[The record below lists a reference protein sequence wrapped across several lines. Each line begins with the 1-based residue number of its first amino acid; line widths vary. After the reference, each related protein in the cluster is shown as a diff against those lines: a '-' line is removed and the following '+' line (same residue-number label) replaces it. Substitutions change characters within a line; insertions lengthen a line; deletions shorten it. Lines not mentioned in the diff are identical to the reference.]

1 MQTSAR
7 GAASRVFDACNYGML
22 AVAGFLFFYPFWSL
36 LLASF
41 SDSMEIQHVG
51 LKFWNATWTIEPY
64 RWVLEAQSVS
74 IGKAYYNSVFRT
86 VLGTGA
92 ILVVTF
98 LTAYPLAKVRLP
110 GRTPIMLYFVI
121 ILFFSG
127 GLIPTYLL
135 VRRLGLI
142 DTRLVYILPEAL
154 SVWYVIIARNFLMAM
169 DDEMEEAALVD
180 GAGYLTILT
189 RIVMP
194 LAKPIVATIAL
205 WASVMHWNAWFDA
218 LIYIRDGE
226 KAGAA
231 APAAQ
236 DDEPAAQFRGI
247 RGAEHTDGDHA
258 SARIRAGGH
267 RAGNHRSD
275 HPGVSVL
282 STILR
287 QGHHDRGAQ
296 IGRVGPMR

>member
-41 SDSMEIQHVG
+41 SDSLEIQHVG

-64 RWVLEAQSVS
+64 RWVFEAQSVS

-226 KAGAA
+226 KRVLQLLLHKMMNLLRNFEEFEELNIPMEITLPPASVQAVTVLVTIGPIILVYPFFQRYFVKGIMIGA
-231 APAAQ
+231 
-236 DDEPAAQFRGI
+236 
-247 RGAEHTDGDHA
+247 
-258 SARIRAGGH
+258 
-267 RAGNHRSD
+267 
-275 HPGVSVL
+275 L
-282 STILR
+282 K
-287 QGHHDRGAQ
+287 
-296 IGRVGPMR
+296 

>member
-1 MQTSAR
+1 MQTYTRRA
-7 GAASRVFDACNYGML
+7 GSRVFDACNYGML

-36 LLASF
+36 LLTSF

-64 RWVLEAQSVS
+64 RWVFEAQSVS

-121 ILFFSG
+121 TMFFSG

-226 KAGAA
+226 KRVLQLLLHKMMNLLRNFEEFEELNIPMDITLPPASVQAVTVLVTIGPIILVYPFFQRYFVKGIMIGA
-231 APAAQ
+231 
-236 DDEPAAQFRGI
+236 
-247 RGAEHTDGDHA
+247 
-258 SARIRAGGH
+258 
-267 RAGNHRSD
+267 
-275 HPGVSVL
+275 L
-282 STILR
+282 K
-287 QGHHDRGAQ
+287 
-296 IGRVGPMR
+296 

>member
-41 SDSMEIQHVG
+41 SDSMEIQHIG

-226 KAGAA
+226 KRVLQLLLHKMMNLLRNFEEFEELNIPMEITLPPASVQAVTVLVTIGPIILVYPFFQRYFVKGIMIGA
-231 APAAQ
+231 
-236 DDEPAAQFRGI
+236 
-247 RGAEHTDGDHA
+247 
-258 SARIRAGGH
+258 
-267 RAGNHRSD
+267 
-275 HPGVSVL
+275 L
-282 STILR
+282 K
-287 QGHHDRGAQ
+287 
-296 IGRVGPMR
+296 

>member
-36 LLASF
+36 VLTSF

-51 LKFWNATWTIEPY
+51 LKFWNATWTIDPY
-64 RWVLEAQSVS
+64 WVFDAQSVS

-226 KAGAA
+226 KRVLQLLLHKMMNLLRNFEEFEEMNIPMEITLPPASVQAVTVLVTIGPIILVYPFFQRYFVKGIMIGA
-231 APAAQ
+231 
-236 DDEPAAQFRGI
+236 
-247 RGAEHTDGDHA
+247 
-258 SARIRAGGH
+258 
-267 RAGNHRSD
+267 
-275 HPGVSVL
+275 L
-282 STILR
+282 K
-287 QGHHDRGAQ
+287 
-296 IGRVGPMR
+296 

>member
-36 LLASF
+36 VLTSF

-64 RWVLEAQSVS
+64 RWVFDAQSVS

-226 KAGAA
+226 KRVLQLLLHKMMNLLRNFEEFEEMNIPMEITLPPASVQAVTVLVTIGPIILVYPFFQRYFVKGIMIGA
-231 APAAQ
+231 
-236 DDEPAAQFRGI
+236 
-247 RGAEHTDGDHA
+247 
-258 SARIRAGGH
+258 
-267 RAGNHRSD
+267 
-275 HPGVSVL
+275 L
-282 STILR
+282 K
-287 QGHHDRGAQ
+287 
-296 IGRVGPMR
+296 

>member
-64 RWVLEAQSVS
+64 RWVFEAQSVS

-226 KAGAA
+226 KRVLQLLLHKMMNLLRNFEEFEELNIPMEITLPPASVQAVTVLVTIGPIILVYPFFQRYFVKGIMIGA
-231 APAAQ
+231 
-236 DDEPAAQFRGI
+236 
-247 RGAEHTDGDHA
+247 
-258 SARIRAGGH
+258 
-267 RAGNHRSD
+267 
-275 HPGVSVL
+275 L
-282 STILR
+282 K
-287 QGHHDRGAQ
+287 
-296 IGRVGPMR
+296 

>member
-226 KAGAA
+226 KRVLQLLLHKMMNLLRNFEEFEELNIPMEITLPPASVQAVTVLVTIGPIILVYPFFQRYFVKGIMIGA
-231 APAAQ
+231 
-236 DDEPAAQFRGI
+236 
-247 RGAEHTDGDHA
+247 
-258 SARIRAGGH
+258 
-267 RAGNHRSD
+267 
-275 HPGVSVL
+275 L
-282 STILR
+282 K
-287 QGHHDRGAQ
+287 
-296 IGRVGPMR
+296 

>member
-1 MQTSAR
+1 MQTYTR
-7 GAASRVFDACNYGML
+7 GAGSRVFDACNYGLL

-36 LLASF
+36 VLTSF
-41 SDSMEIQHVG
+41 SNSMEIQHVG

-64 RWVLEAQSVS
+64 RWVFEAQSVS
-74 IGKAYYNSVFRT
+74 IGRAYYNSVFRT

-121 ILFFSG
+121 TMFFSG

-135 VRRLGLI
+135 IRRLGLI

-154 SVWYVIIARNFLMAM
+154 SVWYVIIARNFLMAI

-218 LIYIRDGE
+218 LIYIRDGNKRVLQLLLHKMMNLLRNFE
-226 KAGAA
+226 EFEELNIPMEITLPPASVQAVTVLVTIGPIILVYPFFQRYFVKGIMIGA
-231 APAAQ
+231 
-236 DDEPAAQFRGI
+236 
-247 RGAEHTDGDHA
+247 
-258 SARIRAGGH
+258 
-267 RAGNHRSD
+267 
-275 HPGVSVL
+275 L
-282 STILR
+282 K
-287 QGHHDRGAQ
+287 
-296 IGRVGPMR
+296 

>member
-1 MQTSAR
+1 MQTYTR
-7 GAASRVFDACNYGML
+7 GAGSRVFDACNYSML

-36 LLASF
+36 VLTSF
-41 SDSMEIQHVG
+41 SDSMEIQHIG
-51 LKFWNATWTIEPY
+51 LKFWNANWTTEPY
-64 RWVLEAQSVS
+64 RWVLEAQTVS

-121 ILFFSG
+121 TMFFSG

-226 KAGAA
+226 KRVLQLLLHKMMNLLRNFEEFEEMNIPMEITLPPASVQAVTVLVTIGPIILVYPFFQRYFVKGIMIGA
-231 APAAQ
+231 
-236 DDEPAAQFRGI
+236 
-247 RGAEHTDGDHA
+247 
-258 SARIRAGGH
+258 
-267 RAGNHRSD
+267 
-275 HPGVSVL
+275 L
-282 STILR
+282 K
-287 QGHHDRGAQ
+287 
-296 IGRVGPMR
+296 

>member
-22 AVAGFLFFYPFWSL
+22 VVAGFLFFYPFWSL

-41 SDSMEIQHVG
+41 SDSLEIQHVG

-226 KAGAA
+226 KRVLQLLLHKMMNLLRNFEEFEELNIPMEITLPPASVQAVTVLVTIGPIILVYPFFQRYFVKGIMIGA
-231 APAAQ
+231 
-236 DDEPAAQFRGI
+236 
-247 RGAEHTDGDHA
+247 
-258 SARIRAGGH
+258 
-267 RAGNHRSD
+267 
-275 HPGVSVL
+275 L
-282 STILR
+282 K
-287 QGHHDRGAQ
+287 
-296 IGRVGPMR
+296 

>member
-64 RWVLEAQSVS
+64 RWVFEAQSVS

-121 ILFFSG
+121 TMFFSG

-226 KAGAA
+226 KRVLQLLLHKMMNLLRNFEEFEELNIPMEITLPPASVQAVTVLVTIGPIILVYPFFQRYFVKGIMIGA
-231 APAAQ
+231 
-236 DDEPAAQFRGI
+236 
-247 RGAEHTDGDHA
+247 
-258 SARIRAGGH
+258 
-267 RAGNHRSD
+267 
-275 HPGVSVL
+275 L
-282 STILR
+282 K
-287 QGHHDRGAQ
+287 
-296 IGRVGPMR
+296 

>member
-1 MQTSAR
+1 MQTYTR
-7 GAASRVFDACNYGML
+7 GAGSRLFDACNYGML
-22 AVAGFLFFYPFWSL
+22 ALAGFLFFYPFWSL
-36 LLASF
+36 VLTSF
-41 SDSMEIQHVG
+41 SNSLEIQHVG

-64 RWVLEAQSVS
+64 RWVFEARSVS
-74 IGKAYYNSVFRT
+74 IGRAYYNSVFRT

-92 ILVVTF
+92 ILAVTF

-121 ILFFSG
+121 TLFFSG

-135 VRRLGLI
+135 IRRLGLI

-154 SVWYVIIARNFLMAM
+154 SVWYVIIARNFLMAI

-218 LIYIRDGE
+218 LIYIRDGNKRVLQLLLHKMMNLLRNFE
-226 KAGAA
+226 EFEELNIPMEITLPPASVQAVTVLVTIGPIILVYPFFQRYFVKGIMIGA
-231 APAAQ
+231 
-236 DDEPAAQFRGI
+236 
-247 RGAEHTDGDHA
+247 
-258 SARIRAGGH
+258 
-267 RAGNHRSD
+267 
-275 HPGVSVL
+275 L
-282 STILR
+282 K
-287 QGHHDRGAQ
+287 
-296 IGRVGPMR
+296 

>member
-1 MQTSAR
+1 MQTYTRRA
-7 GAASRVFDACNYGML
+7 GSRVFDACNYAML
-22 AVAGFLFFYPFWSL
+22 LVAGFLFFYPFWSL
-36 LLASF
+36 VLTSF
-41 SDSMEIQHVG
+41 SNSMEIQHIG
-51 LKFWNATWTIEPY
+51 LKFWNATWTTVPY
-64 RWVLEAQSVS
+64 RWVFEAQSVS
-74 IGKAYYNSVFRT
+74 IGRAYYNSVFRT

-121 ILFFSG
+121 TLFFSG

-135 VRRLGLI
+135 IRRLGLI

-154 SVWYVIIARNFLMAM
+154 SVWYVIIARNFLMAI

-218 LIYIRDGE
+218 LIYIRDGNKRVLQLLLHKMMNLLRNFE
-226 KAGAA
+226 EFEELNIPMEITLPPASVQAVTVLVTIGPIILVYPFFQRYFVKGIMIGA
-231 APAAQ
+231 
-236 DDEPAAQFRGI
+236 
-247 RGAEHTDGDHA
+247 
-258 SARIRAGGH
+258 
-267 RAGNHRSD
+267 
-275 HPGVSVL
+275 L
-282 STILR
+282 K
-287 QGHHDRGAQ
+287 
-296 IGRVGPMR
+296 

>member
-36 LLASF
+36 VLTSF

-51 LKFWNATWTIEPY
+51 LKFWNATWTIAPY
-64 RWVLEAQSVS
+64 RWVFDAQSVS

-226 KAGAA
+226 KRVLQLLLHKMMNLLRNFEEFEEMNIPMEITLPPASVQAVTVLVTIGPIILVYPFFQRYFVKGIMIGA
-231 APAAQ
+231 
-236 DDEPAAQFRGI
+236 
-247 RGAEHTDGDHA
+247 
-258 SARIRAGGH
+258 
-267 RAGNHRSD
+267 
-275 HPGVSVL
+275 L
-282 STILR
+282 K
-287 QGHHDRGAQ
+287 
-296 IGRVGPMR
+296 

>member
-1 MQTSAR
+1 M
-7 GAASRVFDACNYGML
+7 
-22 AVAGFLFFYPFWSL
+22 
-36 LLASF
+36 
-41 SDSMEIQHVG
+41 
-51 LKFWNATWTIEPY
+51 
-64 RWVLEAQSVS
+64 LEAQSVS

-86 VLGTGA
+86 VLGTGRCVA

-98 LTAYPLAKVRLP
+98 LTAYPGAGEGASAGTHADHAVLRDHPVLLRRP
-110 GRTPIMLYFVI
+110 DPRR
-121 ILFFSG
+121 
-127 GLIPTYLL
+127 TYLL

-226 KAGAA
+226 KRVLQLLLHKMMNLLRNFEEFEELNIPMEITLPPASVQAVTVLVTIGPIILVYPFFQRYFVKGIMIGA
-231 APAAQ
+231 
-236 DDEPAAQFRGI
+236 
-247 RGAEHTDGDHA
+247 
-258 SARIRAGGH
+258 
-267 RAGNHRSD
+267 
-275 HPGVSVL
+275 L
-282 STILR
+282 K
-287 QGHHDRGAQ
+287 
-296 IGRVGPMR
+296 

>member
-1 MQTSAR
+1 MQTYAR
-7 GAASRVFDACNYGML
+7 GAGSRVFDACNYGML

-36 LLASF
+36 VLTSF
-41 SDSMEIQHVG
+41 SNSLEIQHVG

-64 RWVLEAQSVS
+64 RWVFEAQSVS

-121 ILFFSG
+121 TMFFSG

-135 VRRLGLI
+135 IRRLGLI

-154 SVWYVIIARNFLMAM
+154 SVWYVIIARNFLMAI

-218 LIYIRDGE
+218 LIYIRDGNKRVLQLLLHKMMNLLRNFE
-226 KAGAA
+226 EFEELNIPMEITLPPASVQAVTVLVTIGPIILVYPFFQRYFVKGIMIGA
-231 APAAQ
+231 
-236 DDEPAAQFRGI
+236 
-247 RGAEHTDGDHA
+247 
-258 SARIRAGGH
+258 
-267 RAGNHRSD
+267 
-275 HPGVSVL
+275 L
-282 STILR
+282 K
-287 QGHHDRGAQ
+287 
-296 IGRVGPMR
+296 

>member
-41 SDSMEIQHVG
+41 SDSLEIQHIG

-226 KAGAA
+226 KRVLQLLLHKMMNLLRNFEEFEELNIPMEITLPPASVQAVTVLVTIGPIILVYPFFQRYFVKGIMIGA
-231 APAAQ
+231 
-236 DDEPAAQFRGI
+236 
-247 RGAEHTDGDHA
+247 
-258 SARIRAGGH
+258 
-267 RAGNHRSD
+267 
-275 HPGVSVL
+275 L
-282 STILR
+282 K
-287 QGHHDRGAQ
+287 
-296 IGRVGPMR
+296 

>member
-36 LLASF
+36 VLTSF

-51 LKFWNATWTIEPY
+51 LKFWNATWTIDPY
-64 RWVLEAQSVS
+64 RWVFDAQSVS

-226 KAGAA
+226 KRVLQLLLHKMMNLLRNFEEFEELNIPMEITLPPASVQAVTVLVTIGPIILVYPFFQRYFVKGIMIGA
-231 APAAQ
+231 
-236 DDEPAAQFRGI
+236 
-247 RGAEHTDGDHA
+247 
-258 SARIRAGGH
+258 
-267 RAGNHRSD
+267 
-275 HPGVSVL
+275 L
-282 STILR
+282 K
-287 QGHHDRGAQ
+287 
-296 IGRVGPMR
+296 

>member
-41 SDSMEIQHVG
+41 SDSLEIQHVG

-226 KAGAA
+226 KRVLQLLLHKMMNLLRNFEEFEELNIPMEITLPPASVQAVTVLVTIGPIILVYPFFQRYFVKGIMIGA
-231 APAAQ
+231 
-236 DDEPAAQFRGI
+236 
-247 RGAEHTDGDHA
+247 
-258 SARIRAGGH
+258 
-267 RAGNHRSD
+267 
-275 HPGVSVL
+275 L
-282 STILR
+282 K
-287 QGHHDRGAQ
+287 
-296 IGRVGPMR
+296 

>member
-36 LLASF
+36 VLTSF

-51 LKFWNATWTIEPY
+51 LKFWNATWTIDPY
-64 RWVLEAQSVS
+64 RWVFDAQSVS

-226 KAGAA
+226 KRVLQLLLHKMMNLLRNFEEFEEMNIPMEITLPPASVQAVTVLVTIGPIILVYPFFQRYFVKGIMSGA
-231 APAAQ
+231 
-236 DDEPAAQFRGI
+236 
-247 RGAEHTDGDHA
+247 
-258 SARIRAGGH
+258 
-267 RAGNHRSD
+267 
-275 HPGVSVL
+275 L
-282 STILR
+282 K
-287 QGHHDRGAQ
+287 
-296 IGRVGPMR
+296 

>member
-1 MQTSAR
+1 MQTYAR
-7 GAASRVFDACNYGML
+7 GAPSRVFDACNYGLL
-22 AVAGFLFFYPFWSL
+22 AVAGFLFFYPFWTL
-36 LLASF
+36 VLTSF
-41 SDSMEIQHVG
+41 SDSLEIQHVG
-51 LKFWNATWTIEPY
+51 LKFWNATWTIDPY
-64 RWVLEAQSVS
+64 RWVFDAQSVS

-226 KAGAA
+226 KRVLQLLLHKMMNLLRNFEEFEEMNIPMEITLPPASVQAVTVLVTIGPIILVYPFFQRYFVKGIMIGA
-231 APAAQ
+231 
-236 DDEPAAQFRGI
+236 
-247 RGAEHTDGDHA
+247 
-258 SARIRAGGH
+258 
-267 RAGNHRSD
+267 
-275 HPGVSVL
+275 L
-282 STILR
+282 K
-287 QGHHDRGAQ
+287 
-296 IGRVGPMR
+296 

>member
-1 MQTSAR
+1 MQTYTR
-7 GAASRVFDACNYGML
+7 GAGSRVFDACNYAML
-22 AVAGFLFFYPFWSL
+22 LVAGFLFFYPFWSL
-36 LLASF
+36 VLTSF
-41 SDSMEIQHVG
+41 SNSMEIQHIG
-51 LKFWNATWTIEPY
+51 LKFWNATWTVEPY

-74 IGKAYYNSVFRT
+74 IGRAYYNSVFRT

-121 ILFFSG
+121 TLFFSG

-135 VRRLGLI
+135 IRRLGLI

-154 SVWYVIIARNFLMAM
+154 SVWYVIIARNFLMAI

-218 LIYIRDGE
+218 LIYIRDGNKRVLQLLLHKMMNLLHNFE
-226 KAGAA
+226 EFEELNIPMEITLPPASVQAVTVLVTIGPIILVYPFFQRYFVKGIMIGA
-231 APAAQ
+231 
-236 DDEPAAQFRGI
+236 
-247 RGAEHTDGDHA
+247 
-258 SARIRAGGH
+258 
-267 RAGNHRSD
+267 
-275 HPGVSVL
+275 L
-282 STILR
+282 K
-287 QGHHDRGAQ
+287 
-296 IGRVGPMR
+296 

>member
-1 MQTSAR
+1 MQTYTR
-7 GAASRVFDACNYGML
+7 GAGSRVFDACNYGL
-22 AVAGFLFFYPFWSL
+22 LLVAGFLFFYPFWSL
-36 LLASF
+36 VLTSF
-41 SDSMEIQHVG
+41 SNSLEIQHVG

-64 RWVLEAQSVS
+64 RWVFEAQSVS
-74 IGKAYYNSVFRT
+74 IGRAYYNSVFRT

-92 ILVVTF
+92 ILIVTF

-110 GRTPIMLYFVI
+110 GRTPIMLYFVTT
-121 ILFFSG
+121 LFFSG

-135 VRRLGLI
+135 IRRLGLI

-154 SVWYVIIARNFLMAM
+154 SVWYVIIARNFLMAI

-218 LIYIRDGE
+218 LIYIRDGNKRVLQLLLHKMMNLLRNFE
-226 KAGAA
+226 EFEELNIPMEITLPPASVQAVTVLVTIGPIILVYPFFQRYFVKGIMIGA
-231 APAAQ
+231 
-236 DDEPAAQFRGI
+236 
-247 RGAEHTDGDHA
+247 
-258 SARIRAGGH
+258 
-267 RAGNHRSD
+267 
-275 HPGVSVL
+275 L
-282 STILR
+282 K
-287 QGHHDRGAQ
+287 
-296 IGRVGPMR
+296 

>member
-1 MQTSAR
+1 MQTYTR
-7 GAASRVFDACNYGML
+7 GAGSRVFDACNYAML
-22 AVAGFLFFYPFWSL
+22 LVAGFLFFYPFWSL
-36 LLASF
+36 VLTSF
-41 SDSMEIQHVG
+41 SNSMEIQHIG
-51 LKFWNATWTIEPY
+51 LKFWNETWTVEPY

-121 ILFFSG
+121 TLFFSG

-135 VRRLGLI
+135 IRRLGLI

-154 SVWYVIIARNFLMAM
+154 SVWYVIIARNFLMAI

-218 LIYIRDGE
+218 LIYIRDGNKRVLQLLLHKMMNLLHNFE
-226 KAGAA
+226 EFEELNIPMEITLPPASVQAVTVLVTIGPIILVYPFFQRYFVKGIMIGA
-231 APAAQ
+231 
-236 DDEPAAQFRGI
+236 
-247 RGAEHTDGDHA
+247 
-258 SARIRAGGH
+258 
-267 RAGNHRSD
+267 
-275 HPGVSVL
+275 L
-282 STILR
+282 K
-287 QGHHDRGAQ
+287 
-296 IGRVGPMR
+296 

>member
-36 LLASF
+36 VLTSF

-51 LKFWNATWTIEPY
+51 LKFWNATWTIDPY
-64 RWVLEAQSVS
+64 RWVFDAQSVS

-226 KAGAA
+226 KRVLPLLLHKMMNLLRNFEEFEEMNIPMEITLPPASVQAVTVLVTIGPIILVYPFFQRYFVKGIMIGA
-231 APAAQ
+231 
-236 DDEPAAQFRGI
+236 
-247 RGAEHTDGDHA
+247 
-258 SARIRAGGH
+258 
-267 RAGNHRSD
+267 
-275 HPGVSVL
+275 L
-282 STILR
+282 K
-287 QGHHDRGAQ
+287 
-296 IGRVGPMR
+296 

>member
-1 MQTSAR
+1 
-7 GAASRVFDACNYGML
+7 
-22 AVAGFLFFYPFWSL
+22 
-36 LLASF
+36 
-41 SDSMEIQHVG
+41 
-51 LKFWNATWTIEPY
+51 
-64 RWVLEAQSVS
+64 
-74 IGKAYYNSVFRT
+74 
-86 VLGTGA
+86 
-92 ILVVTF
+92 
-98 LTAYPLAKVRLP
+98 
-110 GRTPIMLYFVI
+110 MLYFVI
-121 ILFFSG
+121 IMFFSG

-226 KAGAA
+226 KRVLQLLLHKMMNLLRNFEEFEELNIPMEITLPPASVQAVTVLVTIGPIILVYPFFQRYFVKGIMIGA
-231 APAAQ
+231 
-236 DDEPAAQFRGI
+236 
-247 RGAEHTDGDHA
+247 
-258 SARIRAGGH
+258 
-267 RAGNHRSD
+267 
-275 HPGVSVL
+275 L
-282 STILR
+282 K
-287 QGHHDRGAQ
+287 
-296 IGRVGPMR
+296 

>member
-36 LLASF
+36 VLTSF

-51 LKFWNATWTIEPY
+51 LKFWNATWTIDPY
-64 RWVLEAQSVS
+64 RWVFDAQSVS

-226 KAGAA
+226 KRVLQLLLHKMMNLLRNFEEFEEMNIPMEITLPPASVQAVTVLVTIGPIILVYPFFQRYFVKGIMIGA
-231 APAAQ
+231 
-236 DDEPAAQFRGI
+236 
-247 RGAEHTDGDHA
+247 
-258 SARIRAGGH
+258 
-267 RAGNHRSD
+267 
-275 HPGVSVL
+275 L
-282 STILR
+282 K
-287 QGHHDRGAQ
+287 
-296 IGRVGPMR
+296 

>member
-36 LLASF
+36 LLTSF

-64 RWVLEAQSVS
+64 RWVFEAQSVS

-121 ILFFSG
+121 TMFFSG

-226 KAGAA
+226 KRVLQLLLHKMMNLLRNFEEFEELNIPMEITLPPASVQAVTVLVTIGPIILVYPFFQRYFVKGIMIGA
-231 APAAQ
+231 
-236 DDEPAAQFRGI
+236 
-247 RGAEHTDGDHA
+247 
-258 SARIRAGGH
+258 
-267 RAGNHRSD
+267 
-275 HPGVSVL
+275 L
-282 STILR
+282 K
-287 QGHHDRGAQ
+287 
-296 IGRVGPMR
+296 

>member
-1 MQTSAR
+1 MQTYTR
-7 GAASRVFDACNYGML
+7 GAGSRLFDACNYGML

-36 LLASF
+36 VLTSF
-41 SDSMEIQHVG
+41 SNSLEIQHVG

-64 RWVLEAQSVS
+64 RWVFEAQSVS
-74 IGKAYYNSVFRT
+74 IGRAYYNSVFRT

-92 ILVVTF
+92 ILAVTF

-121 ILFFSG
+121 TLFFSG

-135 VRRLGLI
+135 IRRLGLI

-154 SVWYVIIARNFLMAM
+154 SVWYVIIARNFLMAI

-218 LIYIRDGE
+218 LIYIRDGNKRVLQLLLHKMMNLLRNFE
-226 KAGAA
+226 EFEELNIPMEITLPPASVQAVTVLVTIGPIILVYPFFQRYFVKGIMIGA
-231 APAAQ
+231 
-236 DDEPAAQFRGI
+236 
-247 RGAEHTDGDHA
+247 
-258 SARIRAGGH
+258 
-267 RAGNHRSD
+267 
-275 HPGVSVL
+275 L
-282 STILR
+282 K
-287 QGHHDRGAQ
+287 
-296 IGRVGPMR
+296 

>member
-1 MQTSAR
+1 MQTYTR
-7 GAASRVFDACNYGML
+7 GAGSRVFDACNYAML
-22 AVAGFLFFYPFWSL
+22 LVAGFLFFYPFWSL
-36 LLASF
+36 VLTSF
-41 SDSMEIQHVG
+41 SNSMEIQHVG
-51 LKFWNATWTIEPY
+51 LKFWNATWTTEPY
-64 RWVLEAQSVS
+64 RWVFEAQSVS
-74 IGKAYYNSVFRT
+74 IGRAYYNSVFRT

-92 ILVVTF
+92 ILIVTF

-121 ILFFSG
+121 TLFFSG

-135 VRRLGLI
+135 IRRLGLI

-154 SVWYVIIARNFLMAM
+154 SVWYVIIARNFLMAI

-218 LIYIRDGE
+218 LIYIRDGNKRVLQLLLHKMMNLLRNFE
-226 KAGAA
+226 EFEELNIPMEITLPPASVQAVTVLVTIGPIILVYPFFQRYFVKGIMIGA
-231 APAAQ
+231 
-236 DDEPAAQFRGI
+236 
-247 RGAEHTDGDHA
+247 
-258 SARIRAGGH
+258 
-267 RAGNHRSD
+267 
-275 HPGVSVL
+275 L
-282 STILR
+282 K
-287 QGHHDRGAQ
+287 
-296 IGRVGPMR
+296 

>member
-121 ILFFSG
+121 TMFFSG

-226 KAGAA
+226 KRVLQLLLHKMMNLLRNFEEFEELNIPMEITLPPASVQAVTVLVTIGPIILVYPFFQRYFVKGIMIGA
-231 APAAQ
+231 
-236 DDEPAAQFRGI
+236 
-247 RGAEHTDGDHA
+247 
-258 SARIRAGGH
+258 
-267 RAGNHRSD
+267 
-275 HPGVSVL
+275 L
-282 STILR
+282 K
-287 QGHHDRGAQ
+287 
-296 IGRVGPMR
+296 

>member
-1 MQTSAR
+1 MQTYTRRA
-7 GAASRVFDACNYGML
+7 GSRVFDACNYGML

-36 LLASF
+36 LLTSF

-64 RWVLEAQSVS
+64 RWVFEAQSVS

-121 ILFFSG
+121 TMFFSG

-154 SVWYVIIARNFLMAM
+154 SVWYVIIARNFLMAI

-218 LIYIRDGE
+218 LIYIRDGNKRVLQLLLHKMMNLLRNFE
-226 KAGAA
+226 EFEELNIPMDITLPPASVQAVTVLVTIGPIILVYPFFQRYFVKGIMIGA
-231 APAAQ
+231 
-236 DDEPAAQFRGI
+236 
-247 RGAEHTDGDHA
+247 
-258 SARIRAGGH
+258 
-267 RAGNHRSD
+267 
-275 HPGVSVL
+275 L
-282 STILR
+282 K
-287 QGHHDRGAQ
+287 
-296 IGRVGPMR
+296 

>member
-1 MQTSAR
+1 MQPCTR
-7 GAASRVFDACNYGML
+7 GAGSRVFDACNYGML

-36 LLASF
+36 VLTSF
-41 SDSMEIQHVG
+41 SNSMEIQHIG

-64 RWVLEAQSVS
+64 RWVFEAQSVS

-121 ILFFSG
+121 TLFFSG

-135 VRRLGLI
+135 IRRLGLI

-154 SVWYVIIARNFLMAM
+154 SVWYVIIARNFLMAI

-218 LIYIRDGE
+218 LIYIRDGNKRVLQLLLHKMMNLLRNFE
-226 KAGAA
+226 EFEELNIPMEITLPPASVQAVTVLVTIGPIILVYPFFQRYFVKGIMIGA
-231 APAAQ
+231 
-236 DDEPAAQFRGI
+236 
-247 RGAEHTDGDHA
+247 
-258 SARIRAGGH
+258 
-267 RAGNHRSD
+267 
-275 HPGVSVL
+275 L
-282 STILR
+282 K
-287 QGHHDRGAQ
+287 
-296 IGRVGPMR
+296 

>member
-121 ILFFSG
+121 TMFFSG

-169 DDEMEEAALVD
+169 DDEMDEAALVD

-226 KAGAA
+226 KRVLQLLLHKMMNLLRNFEEFEELNIPMEITLPPASVQAVTVLVTIGPIILVYPFFQRYFVKGIMIGA
-231 APAAQ
+231 
-236 DDEPAAQFRGI
+236 
-247 RGAEHTDGDHA
+247 
-258 SARIRAGGH
+258 
-267 RAGNHRSD
+267 
-275 HPGVSVL
+275 L
-282 STILR
+282 K
-287 QGHHDRGAQ
+287 
-296 IGRVGPMR
+296 

>member
-1 MQTSAR
+1 MQTYTR
-7 GAASRVFDACNYGML
+7 GAGSRVFDACNYGML

-36 LLASF
+36 VLTSF
-41 SDSMEIQHVG
+41 SNSLEIQHVG

-64 RWVLEAQSVS
+64 RWVFEAQSVS

-86 VLGTGA
+86 VLGTAA
-92 ILVVTF
+92 ILAVTF

-121 ILFFSG
+121 TLFFSG

-154 SVWYVIIARNFLMAM
+154 SVWYVIIARNFLMAI

-218 LIYIRDGE
+218 LIYIRDGNKRVLQLLLHKMMNLLRNFE
-226 KAGAA
+226 EFEELNIPMEITLPPASVQAVTVLVTIGPIILVYPFFQRYFVKGIMIGA
-231 APAAQ
+231 
-236 DDEPAAQFRGI
+236 
-247 RGAEHTDGDHA
+247 
-258 SARIRAGGH
+258 
-267 RAGNHRSD
+267 
-275 HPGVSVL
+275 L
-282 STILR
+282 K
-287 QGHHDRGAQ
+287 
-296 IGRVGPMR
+296 

>member
-36 LLASF
+36 VLTSF

-64 RWVLEAQSVS
+64 RWVFEAQSVS

-226 KAGAA
+226 KRVLQLLLHKMMNLLRNFEEFEEMNIPMEITLPPASVQAVTVLVTIGPIILVYPFFQRYFVKGIMIGA
-231 APAAQ
+231 
-236 DDEPAAQFRGI
+236 
-247 RGAEHTDGDHA
+247 
-258 SARIRAGGH
+258 
-267 RAGNHRSD
+267 
-275 HPGVSVL
+275 L
-282 STILR
+282 K
-287 QGHHDRGAQ
+287 
-296 IGRVGPMR
+296 